1 MFHLSLL
8 SSFFDRI
15 EYGEN
20 GDKYYLYEE
29 VWADYAKDSL
39 SSVFMYAAIAL
50 AVILIGIGIFVKFK
64 NPVRF
69 AAFVKTALTVSVTF
83 ALTVIVTMLALGFEK
98 IAEKGYAQEKAMLL
112 ELVPPLVLGGTIV
125 AGIAAC
131 YIASLYSRK
140 VYKITLITSLSVI
153 AAALV
158 AVIVCLVIF
167 FAKRISGDGYYDS
180 PEYGKLNQV
189 GLYVSA
195 AALTVVSVAAAFL
208 SDRKSKLVFDS
219 RCIALAGICVA
230 LSFALSYIKIFSM
243 PQGGSVTLA
252 SLLPVML
259 FAYIYG
265 PKKGLFV
272 GFIYGALQ
280 AMQDPY
286 IVHPAQFVLDYPM
299 AFASVG
305 FAGVFANLKALDRAP
320 QVKFILG
327 AVIAGALRF
336 SAHVLS
342 GVFAFGAYAVDAGNN
357 NFWAYST
364 AYNSY
369 VLIDLI
375 MVIVA
380 GALLLTSK
388 SFNKRVASFRDI
400 KIKKQQADGDGAAE

>member
-83 ALTVIVTMLALGFEK
+83 ALTVIVTMLALGFDK

-189 GLYVSA
+189 GL
-195 AALTVVSVAAAFL
+195 
-208 SDRKSKLVFDS
+208 
-219 RCIALAGICVA
+219 
-230 LSFALSYIKIFSM
+230 
-243 PQGGSVTLA
+243 
-252 SLLPVML
+252 
-259 FAYIYG
+259 
-265 PKKGLFV
+265 
-272 GFIYGALQ
+272 
-280 AMQDPY
+280 
-286 IVHPAQFVLDYPM
+286 
-299 AFASVG
+299 
-305 FAGVFANLKALDRAP
+305 
-320 QVKFILG
+320 
-327 AVIAGALRF
+327 
-336 SAHVLS
+336 
-342 GVFAFGAYAVDAGNN
+342 
-357 NFWAYST
+357 
-364 AYNSY
+364 
-369 VLIDLI
+369 
-375 MVIVA
+375 
-380 GALLLTSK
+380 
-388 SFNKRVASFRDI
+388 
-400 KIKKQQADGDGAAE
+400 